1 MSEEPNGQE
10 EQAELEESPEPT
22 LLVGQGKVLGQLT
35 ISIIDRNPTAKIDVE
50 NKGMNPYMIPTLLR
64 QLAQNFEDTIL
75 ESRSLIE

>member
-1 MSEEPNGQE
+1 MSEEPKVEGD
-10 EQAELEESPEPT
+10 QAEQEESPEPT
-22 LLVGQGKVLGQLT
+22 ILVGRGKVLGQLT